1 MTPDENDG
9 RPETGADLSQ
19 QLQRWRVAGILRQE
33 LPGVD
38 ASTIASL
45 IWEAENSFGSL
56 AHTHTDTVQR
66 CLAILEQREKGK
78 KL

>member
-1 MTPDENDG
+1 MKPNQNDG
-9 RPETGADLSQ
+9 RPETVANLGE

-33 LPGVD
+33 LPDVD

-45 IWEAENSFGSL
+45 IWEAEDSFGSL

-66 CLAILEQREKGK
+66 CLSLFEQRKKG
-78 KL
+78 